1 MAGVAK
7 AASGALGPNRRW
19 LPMLPSPFLDETF
32 GSWWHRAANAY
43 QTTEWDLADAILGL
57 DKHRLPRG
65 EIDWDTAPPPALL
78 QALVAHSPFREDEL
92 RHLIVPA
99 GPATLAPWQRD
110 AYCPACLEQDR
121 QEGALYVRRSWLD
134 SWTIRCDSHACL
146 LGTFSL
152 YEYVQHKPARPSGQ
166 DVFCDLLALRE
177 PLRVNPSV
185 TPFVVPAVRIAN
197 RCRALDGDGSAQSW
211 LPQAMLH
218 SIVGRDLVL
227 LMGSSA
233 TDVLYCHLVGH
244 PRPSNA
250 VWHDQE
256 RRASALSAVMHPLGP
271 IATRL
276 EASYLAGLLWR
287 CLFPGDAQLSSD
299 RTAVASMLRQGMRS
313 SARSV
318 EGLTYRWPRH
328 ARRRWTELFG

>member
-1 MAGVAK
+1 MAAVAK
-7 AASGALGPNRRW
+7 VDSRAVGPSRRW

-32 GSWWHRAANAY
+32 GSWWHRAADAY
-43 QTTEWDLADAILGL
+43 QTTERDLADAILSL

-78 QALVAHSPFREDEL
+78 QALVAHSPFREYEL
-92 RHLIVPA
+92 SHLIVPA

-121 QEGALYVRRSWLD
+121 REGALYVRRSWLD
-134 SWTIRCDSHACL
+134 AWTLRCDTHACL

-152 YEYVQHKPARPSGQ
+152 YEYVRRKSAQRSR
-166 DVFCDLLALRE
+166 DDLFCDLLAPRE

-197 RCRALDGDGSAQSW
+197 RCCAVDGDGSAQSW
-211 LPQAMLH
+211 LPPAMLH

-227 LMGSSA
+227 LMGSSII
-233 TDVLYCHLVGH
+233 DVLYCHLVGH
-244 PRPSNA
+244 SRPPNA

-256 RRASALSAVMHPLGP
+256 RRVLPLNGVVHPVGP
-271 IATRL
+271 IAVRL
-276 EASYLAGLLWR
+276 EAAYLASLFWR
-287 CLFPGDAQLSSD
+287 CICPGDAETSADGFTLA
-299 RTAVASMLRQGMRS
+299 TMLRQGMRS
-313 SARSV
+313 SARLC
-318 EGLTYRWPRH
+318 EGLTYRWPRS
-328 ARRRWTELFG
+328 ARRRWAELLQ